1 MLDDATRTFLEREIE
16 RAQHPA
22 GMSVHDGRVH
32 IEASVIQR
40 LLAVIDAQQAERD
53 RLREALTFVR
63 RGIESGHIEFSPI
76 VLDKSGCFKQEHR
89 GLSDVV
95 NAAIGDANAHP

>member
-1 MLDDATRTFLEREIE
+1 MLDCYTRAFLEREIE

-32 IEASVIQR
+32 IDASVIQR

-76 VLDKSGCFKQEHR
+76 VLDQSGCFKQER
-89 GLSDVV
+89 RRLTDVV
-95 NAAIGDANAHP
+95 NAALGATNAHP